1 MTKLLHGNEKSRLTG
16 GREPLFSQKEL
27 LVLAIPLLVEQLLEV
42 TVGMADTMMVS
53 RCGEAAISGVSLVDM
68 INNLIIVLFA
78 ALATGGAVVVSQYL
92 GAKERGNADKSAG
105 QLLLLSGL
113 SGVVIGVVCFVLA
126 RPMIRLFYGSID
138 TDVLD
143 AGVKYLQIIALSYPF
158 LALYNG
164 GAALFRS
171 IGNSKISMQISF
183 LMNIIN
189 IVGNAV
195 CIFGFK
201 MGVDGVAWPSVVSRV
216 VAAALI
222 LRKCYREDAVLTVPK
237 TLRLDGGMAKRIL
250 GIGIPSAFENSL
262 FEAGR
267 ILVVSMI
274 STFGTVQIAANA
286 VANNLDGMGVIP
298 GKAISLAMITV
309 VGRCIGAGD
318 HEQTVYYTR
327 KLLLWAYI
335 TMGLSNGAI
344 LLFLRQL
351 VGIYALSG
359 ETMELAITL
368 VTIHAGCAIIF
379 WPLSF
384 VLPNALRAANDV
396 KFTMVVSILS
406 MACWRLGFSYLLC
419 VRMGWGAVGVWVAM
433 VIDWT
438 CRVTC
443 FVLTHGFAES
453 FAALDADIFSVQET
467 KMQPGQADFAPE
479 GYTEYTY
486 SAEKK
491 GYSGT
496 ACWCKTAPLAVTTG
510 IGLEQH
516 DHEGRVLTL
525 EYPGFYLVNCYT
537 PNSQDGL
544 KRLDY
549 RMEWEDAFRAYLLAL
564 DAKKPVILCGDL
576 NVAHTEMDIKNAK
589 TNRMSAGFT
598 DQERAKMTELLAAG
612 FADSFRVVHPDEVKY
627 SWWSYRFHAREK
639 NAGWRIDYFIVSRR
653 IADRIRAAEIHNE
666 IFGSDHCP
674 VELQIDL

>member
-1 MTKLLHGNEKSRLTG
+1 MQKLILYNRMRLCYDGYIYEKRTLCGSEGQKACEEARNRMEHTITKNGAPCFG
-16 GREPLFSQKEL
+16 GRAPLFSQRDL
-27 LVLAIPLLVEQLLEV
+27 LRLVGPLLVEQLLAV

-92 GAKERGNADKSAG
+92 GAKEQKHANASSG
-105 QLLLLSGL
+105 QLILLSAL
-113 SGVVIGVVCFVLA
+113 LGVGVGVFCFVLA
-126 RPMIRLFYGSID
+126 RPMIRLCYGSID
-138 TDVLD
+138 ADVLE
-143 AGVKYLQIIALSYPF
+143 AGVLYLRITAVSYPF
-158 LALYNG
+158 LAMYNA

-171 IGNSKISMQISF
+171 MGNSKISMQISI

-195 CIFGFK
+195 CIFVLG
-201 MGVDGVAWPSVVSRV
+201 MGVDGVAWPSVLSRA
-216 VAAALI
+216 VAAVLI
-222 LRKCYREDAVLTVPK
+222 LNRCYQKGHMLTVPK
-237 TLRLDGGMAKRIL
+237 TIRLDGRMAKRIL

-262 FEAGR
+262 FQAGR

-327 KLLLWAYI
+327 KLMLWAYI
-335 TMGLSNGAI
+335 TMGLSNGVI

-443 FVLTHGFAES
+443 FVLRFRSGAWK
-453 FAALDADIFSVQET
+453 T
-467 KMQPGQADFAPE
+467 KYQA
-479 GYTEYTY
+479 
-486 SAEKK
+486 
-491 GYSGT
+491 
-496 ACWCKTAPLAVTTG
+496 
-510 IGLEQH
+510 
-516 DHEGRVLTL
+516 
-525 EYPGFYLVNCYT
+525 
-537 PNSQDGL
+537 
-544 KRLDY
+544 
-549 RMEWEDAFRAYLLAL
+549 
-564 DAKKPVILCGDL
+564 
-576 NVAHTEMDIKNAK
+576 
-589 TNRMSAGFT
+589 
-598 DQERAKMTELLAAG
+598 
-612 FADSFRVVHPDEVKY
+612 
-627 SWWSYRFHAREK
+627 
-639 NAGWRIDYFIVSRR
+639 
-653 IADRIRAAEIHNE
+653 
-666 IFGSDHCP
+666 
-674 VELQIDL
+674 

>member
-1 MTKLLHGNEKSRLTG
+1 MENQAVSGTKKPLFG
-16 GREPLFSQKEL
+16 GRKPLFTQKEL
-27 LVLAIPLLVEQLLEV
+27 LLLTGPLLVEQLLEV

-78 ALATGGAVVVSQYL
+78 ALATGGAVVVSQFL
-92 GAKERGNADKSAG
+92 GAREQKEADASSG
-105 QLLLLSGL
+105 QLLLLSGVFGL
-113 SGVVIGVVCFVLA
+113 LVGAFCFVFA
-126 RPMIRLFYGSID
+126 RPMIRLFYGAID
-138 TDVLD
+138 ADVLD
-143 AGVKYLQIIALSYPF
+143 ASVLYLRIIAISYPF

-171 IGNSKISMQISF
+171 MGNSKISMQISI

-309 VGRCIGAGD
+309 VGRCVGAGD
-318 HEQTVYYTR
+318 NEQTVFYTR

-335 TMGLSNGAI
+335 SMGIFNGGI
-344 LLFLRQL
+344 LLFLKPL

-359 ETMELAITL
+359 ETMVLAILL
-368 VTIHAGCAIIF
+368 VQIHAGSGLF
-379 WPLSF
+379 LWPASF

-396 KFTMVVSILS
+396 KFTMVVSVLS
-406 MACWRLGFSYLLC
+406 MAIWRLGFSYLLC
-419 VRMGWGAVGVWVAM
+419 VKMGWGAVGVWIAM
-433 VIDWT
+433 VIDWV
-438 CRVTC
+438 CRVIC
-443 FVLTHGFAES
+443 FVARMKSGAWK
-453 FAALDADIFSVQET
+453 T
-467 KMQPGQADFAPE
+467 KYQA
-479 GYTEYTY
+479 
-486 SAEKK
+486 
-491 GYSGT
+491 
-496 ACWCKTAPLAVTTG
+496 
-510 IGLEQH
+510 
-516 DHEGRVLTL
+516 
-525 EYPGFYLVNCYT
+525 
-537 PNSQDGL
+537 
-544 KRLDY
+544 
-549 RMEWEDAFRAYLLAL
+549 
-564 DAKKPVILCGDL
+564 
-576 NVAHTEMDIKNAK
+576 
-589 TNRMSAGFT
+589 
-598 DQERAKMTELLAAG
+598 
-612 FADSFRVVHPDEVKY
+612 
-627 SWWSYRFHAREK
+627 
-639 NAGWRIDYFIVSRR
+639 
-653 IADRIRAAEIHNE
+653 
-666 IFGSDHCP
+666 
-674 VELQIDL
+674 

>member
-1 MTKLLHGNEKSRLTG
+1 MVKDVPNSGPKPLFS
-16 GREPLFSQKEL
+16 GREPLFSQKDL
-27 LVLAIPLLVEQLLEV
+27 LRLAGPLLIEQFLAV

-92 GAKERGNADKSAG
+92 GAREQKKADASAG
-105 QLLLLSGL
+105 QLILLSTILGTA
-113 SGVVIGVVCFVLA
+113 VAVLCILFA
-126 RPMIRLFYGSID
+126 RPMISACYGSID
-138 TDVLD
+138 ADVLD
-143 AGVKYLQIIALSYPF
+143 AGVLYLKITALSYPF
-158 LALYNG
+158 LALYNA

-171 IGNSKISMQISF
+171 MGNSKISMQISI

-195 CIFGFK
+195 CIFGLK

-216 VAAALI
+216 VAAVLI
-222 LRKCYREDAVLTVPK
+222 LGKCYQKGHALQVPRTVQ
-237 TLRLDGGMAKRIL
+237 LDVGMTRRIL

-443 FVLTHGFAES
+443 FVLRFRSGAWK
-453 FAALDADIFSVQET
+453 T
-467 KMQPGQADFAPE
+467 KYQA
-479 GYTEYTY
+479 
-486 SAEKK
+486 
-491 GYSGT
+491 
-496 ACWCKTAPLAVTTG
+496 
-510 IGLEQH
+510 
-516 DHEGRVLTL
+516 
-525 EYPGFYLVNCYT
+525 
-537 PNSQDGL
+537 
-544 KRLDY
+544 
-549 RMEWEDAFRAYLLAL
+549 
-564 DAKKPVILCGDL
+564 
-576 NVAHTEMDIKNAK
+576 
-589 TNRMSAGFT
+589 
-598 DQERAKMTELLAAG
+598 
-612 FADSFRVVHPDEVKY
+612 
-627 SWWSYRFHAREK
+627 
-639 NAGWRIDYFIVSRR
+639 
-653 IADRIRAAEIHNE
+653 
-666 IFGSDHCP
+666 
-674 VELQIDL
+674 

>member
-1 MTKLLHGNEKSRLTG
+1 MTKLLHGNEKSSLNG

-92 GAKERGNADKSAG
+92 GAKERGNANKSAG

-113 SGVVIGVVCFVLA
+113 SGVVIGAVCFVLA

-237 TLRLDGGMAKRIL
+237 TLRLDGGMAKRILGIGIPSAFENSLFEAGRIL

-443 FVLTHGFAES
+443 FVLRFRSGAWK
-453 FAALDADIFSVQET
+453 T
-467 KMQPGQADFAPE
+467 KYQA
-479 GYTEYTY
+479 
-486 SAEKK
+486 
-491 GYSGT
+491 
-496 ACWCKTAPLAVTTG
+496 
-510 IGLEQH
+510 
-516 DHEGRVLTL
+516 
-525 EYPGFYLVNCYT
+525 
-537 PNSQDGL
+537 
-544 KRLDY
+544 
-549 RMEWEDAFRAYLLAL
+549 
-564 DAKKPVILCGDL
+564 
-576 NVAHTEMDIKNAK
+576 
-589 TNRMSAGFT
+589 
-598 DQERAKMTELLAAG
+598 
-612 FADSFRVVHPDEVKY
+612 
-627 SWWSYRFHAREK
+627 
-639 NAGWRIDYFIVSRR
+639 
-653 IADRIRAAEIHNE
+653 
-666 IFGSDHCP
+666 
-674 VELQIDL
+674 

>member
-1 MTKLLHGNEKSRLTG
+1 MEHTIEQNKASCFG
-16 GREPLFSQKEL
+16 GRAPLFSQRDL
-27 LVLAIPLLVEQLLEV
+27 LRLVGPLLVEQLLEV

-78 ALATGGAVVVSQYL
+78 ALATGGAVVVSQFL
-92 GAKERGNADKSAG
+92 GAREQKEADASSG
-105 QLLLLSGL
+105 QLLLLSGVFGL
-113 SGVVIGVVCFVLA
+113 LVGAFCFVFA

-195 CIFGFK
+195 CIFGLK
-201 MGVDGVAWPSVVSRV
+201 MGVDGVAWPSVISRV

-222 LRKCYREDAVLTVPK
+222 LRKCYKKEESSLLNVPK

-443 FVLTHGFAES
+443 FVLRFRSGAWK
-453 FAALDADIFSVQET
+453 T
-467 KMQPGQADFAPE
+467 KYQA
-479 GYTEYTY
+479 
-486 SAEKK
+486 
-491 GYSGT
+491 
-496 ACWCKTAPLAVTTG
+496 
-510 IGLEQH
+510 
-516 DHEGRVLTL
+516 
-525 EYPGFYLVNCYT
+525 
-537 PNSQDGL
+537 
-544 KRLDY
+544 
-549 RMEWEDAFRAYLLAL
+549 
-564 DAKKPVILCGDL
+564 
-576 NVAHTEMDIKNAK
+576 
-589 TNRMSAGFT
+589 
-598 DQERAKMTELLAAG
+598 
-612 FADSFRVVHPDEVKY
+612 
-627 SWWSYRFHAREK
+627 
-639 NAGWRIDYFIVSRR
+639 
-653 IADRIRAAEIHNE
+653 
-666 IFGSDHCP
+666 
-674 VELQIDL
+674 

>member
-1 MTKLLHGNEKSRLTG
+1 MKSMYDVVYIFRGILIG
-16 GREPLFSQKEL
+16 L
-27 LVLAIPLLVEQLLEV
+27 
-42 TVGMADTMMVS
+42 MVS
-53 RCGEAAISGVSLVDM
+53 VPLGPMGVLIIQKTLQKGALAGFVAGMGAACADLFYATVAAFGLGFV
-68 INNLIIVLFA
+68 INVIQTHELILQIIGGIFLIIVGLKIYFDNPLKQIRMKKRVTKKGLQGDFLTLFFLTVSNPVA
-78 ALATGGAVVVSQYL
+78 IVVFMAVFAGASVFGDDPSYRIELFV
-92 GAKERGNADKSAG
+92 
-105 QLLLLSGL
+105 L
-113 SGVVIGVVCFVLA
+113 SGVVIGAVCFVLA

-138 TDVLD
+138 ADVLD

-443 FVLTHGFAES
+443 FVLRFRSGAWK
-453 FAALDADIFSVQET
+453 T
-467 KMQPGQADFAPE
+467 KYQA
-479 GYTEYTY
+479 
-486 SAEKK
+486 
-491 GYSGT
+491 
-496 ACWCKTAPLAVTTG
+496 
-510 IGLEQH
+510 
-516 DHEGRVLTL
+516 
-525 EYPGFYLVNCYT
+525 
-537 PNSQDGL
+537 
-544 KRLDY
+544 
-549 RMEWEDAFRAYLLAL
+549 
-564 DAKKPVILCGDL
+564 
-576 NVAHTEMDIKNAK
+576 
-589 TNRMSAGFT
+589 
-598 DQERAKMTELLAAG
+598 
-612 FADSFRVVHPDEVKY
+612 
-627 SWWSYRFHAREK
+627 
-639 NAGWRIDYFIVSRR
+639 
-653 IADRIRAAEIHNE
+653 
-666 IFGSDHCP
+666 
-674 VELQIDL
+674 

>member
-195 CIFGFK
+195 CIFGLK
-201 MGVDGVAWPSVVSRV
+201 MGVDGVAWPSVISRV

-222 LRKCYREDAVLTVPK
+222 LRKCYKREEGSLLNVPK
-237 TLRLDGGMAKRIL
+237 TLRLDGGLTRRIL

-298 GKAISLAMITV
+298 GKALSLTMITV
-309 VGRCIGAGD
+309 VGRCIGARED
-318 HEQTVYYTR
+318 KQAVYYTR
-327 KLLLWAYI
+327 KLTVWSYI
-335 TMGLSNGAI
+335 AMSLSNGAI
-344 LLFLRQL
+344 LLFLHKL
-351 VGIYALSG
+351 IGIYALSG
-359 ETMELAITL
+359 ETMVLSETL
-368 VTIHAGCAIIF
+368 VRIHAGFAILL
-379 WPLSF
+379 WTMSF

-396 KFTMVVSILS
+396 KFTMLVSILS
-406 MACWRLGFSYLLC
+406 MAVWRLGFSYLLC
-419 VRMGWGAVGVWVAM
+419 VRMGGGAVGVWITM
-433 VIDWT
+433 IIDWM

-443 FVLTHGFAES
+443 FVFR
-453 FAALDADIFSVQET
+453 FR
-467 KMQPGQADFAPE
+467 
-479 GYTEYTY
+479 
-486 SAEKK
+486 
-491 GYSGT
+491 SGV
-496 ACWCKTAPLAVTTG
+496 W
-510 IGLEQH
+510 
-516 DHEGRVLTL
+516 
-525 EYPGFYLVNCYT
+525 
-537 PNSQDGL
+537 
-544 KRLDY
+544 
-549 RMEWEDAFRAYLLAL
+549 
-564 DAKKPVILCGDL
+564 
-576 NVAHTEMDIKNAK
+576 KN
-589 TNRMSAGFT
+589 
-598 DQERAKMTELLAAG
+598 
-612 FADSFRVVHPDEVKY
+612 KY
-627 SWWSYRFHAREK
+627 HA
-639 NAGWRIDYFIVSRR
+639 
-653 IADRIRAAEIHNE
+653 
-666 IFGSDHCP
+666 
-674 VELQIDL
+674 